1 MEDARA
7 VATTLTLAGAAQ
19 KITCP
24 IYIVA
29 GELDHLTPPRN
40 AERIAAE
47 VAGPCKLQIVEGG
60 NHVVNNRR
68 YMYQTQT
75 ADWLARQLGVPQA

>member
-1 MEDARA
+1 MEEARK
-7 VATTLTLAGAAQ
+7 VALTLSLEGVAQ
-19 KITCP
+19 NITCP
-24 IYIVA
+24 IYVVG
-29 GELDHLTPPRN
+29 GELDHLTPPHN

-47 VAGPCKLQIVEGG
+47 VAGLCKLQIVKGG

-75 ADWLARQLGVPQA
+75 ADWLAQQLRVAQS